1 MNQLLRLPL
10 YLLLAFILAVFAP
23 ILLECFSPWVRVDF
37 FLPLAVYIAN
47 NERIGTVAFS
57 GWFMGILYDVVYTL
71 PTGVGLF
78 SLNLTM
84 CVVAAISQWL
94 SIRSPVVMAA
104 VCIPA
109 ALFNEFVKFLVLSIM
124 GRQTCLSFF
133 SLLTFSFNTALVG
146 AAVFFILDNMNKR
159 MEIFGIKRRNKMIEK

>member
-1 MNQLLRLPL
+1 LF
-10 YLLLAFILAVFAP
+10 AVILAIFAP
-23 ILLECFSPWVRVDF
+23 ILLKYFSPWIRVDV

-47 NERIGTVAFS
+47 NERIGTIAFT
-57 GWFMGILYDVVYTL
+57 GWFMGFMYDVIYTL
-71 PTGVGLF
+71 PAGVGLF

-104 VCIPA
+104 VCVPA

-124 GRQTCLSFF
+124 GRQTCLSFL
-133 SLLTFSFNTALVG
+133 SLLTFSFNTAVAG
-146 AAVFFILDNMNKR
+146 AAVFFVLDSLNKH
-159 MEIFGIKRRNKMIEK
+159 MENFGIKKT